1 MRTNSRMTKKV
12 VRNIAALMIL
22 VLCFAAVFIAT
33 LTFSVKGD
41 IDMNVEDPTGSV
53 AEALKTTKKDVT
65 TFGKKAAI
73 SLAGDNEVNAAK
85 IFGGAGAT
93 ATTWSWTADFSTY
106 ASPSVT
112 AGTDPVDHE
121 LYKDNSGTE
130 FVSKVGET
138 NWWHIGVT
146 DAGKKFNFG
155 FSMGYSIPS
164 FIKVLARNSNFTVT
178 VTLSYHYRGYIDGGV
193 ESVYY
198 RAMGY
203 DSIPSAQWV
212 SDNRGAGDGYP
223 AMQSMPASE
232 AEKKNVNVL
241 KTCNSFVLAA
251 NHDYVCFNIA
261 MTPGQ
266 GVVWGSE
273 RAITFSDLLIK
284 FDIKLKTDFDETTA
298 DINDGSAPVKLSS
311 FISTIDDTATES
323 YNPVISDIA
332 NLPMYYTNIA
342 TQLAGNVDTVDANGN
357 RSLKAYTSKSLGYI
371 PGLSYLHYKY
381 AKIEFVDTYNYSDDG
396 QVSASGDNRI
406 TSSNCRY
413 KGLGGFSTSDGTTFT
428 DASTNNHHKYF
439 AAGIRS
445 ITVTGASEKIS
456 TASMKDGATTTV
468 SELKINEAR
477 VGYVRVTKTNRNRVT
492 VELYMMADATINV
505 TVSDGHNDSDQSST
519 VFGGIDGVA
528 PNDLFNNGT
537 NLENEDYIFTTADAL
552 NGAVANWVRKASF
565 SANNATEK
573 NDRETG
579 KDYVWFYTVERK
591 DTLAE
596 LKAQSPVR
604 FSDYYNHN
612 GSDNSSYIRF
622 YKDSMLP
629 IAYKNFTKFNY
640 DFVNGVADGAGD
652 VKVGNPSGLI
662 GDRITGAGYYR
673 FNFYITDV
681 AGNLG
686 QQQSFYVKVDY
697 DVANYELDFS
707 YIDKSNQKQTITAD
721 KTGEWATGD
730 LTLKFTIDNLC
741 FSGNTF
747 RLTDASDADFVF
759 AFNREKFLSING
771 NAVTDNAGSFT
782 VKTRIE
788 DATLLLTYSVVR
800 YNAAGEVIGESTVDK
815 TAVRWQGIITIKIDK
830 KANGEY
836 PTAALV
842 TPFVLYTGIYNS
854 STAMDDDGDRL
865 NWTDTNW
872 KKGNVNGVHVYLDT
886 VAPDTPELLGQS
898 YFKEGVN
905 GYSTVFADREWKTD
919 SYQLDLQLIFGD
931 DVANDA
937 IADEYKRGIRVFA
950 GFKHI
955 NSQADFDAL
964 KELGIDSQRNYLN
977 ITTENW
983 RDYFDKLDTQN
994 MTQLTN
1000 NMSDF
1005 SISFLSA
1012 NGSGLRVIYVWVV
1025 DQAGNCSGLATYH
1038 VLVDPTG
1045 YRVTSSVVANAIFG
1059 QKASIEVTNSD
1070 NEEAVVFHRGDT
1082 VNFKFD
1088 VTAGFVP
1095 YTFVKTQKGNAVTLF
1110 DNFSPRKSLALT
1122 QNPYASLCKL
1132 GDLPGVDGNE
1142 YTLSFVLDD
1151 LDDLSNLIDITAAG
1165 VQAGINTVQFD
1176 FAVRQVVTRNI
1187 TDRNKFYDTQQYD
1200 VSKYLTFN
1208 ITDEATLAKL
1218 LEKHHFEYLDKDGNP
1233 IDAPVKV
1240 GSYSVR
1246 IYVAKDDDSF
1256 VVDKDFDANG
1266 QYRAQVENFNVLEGR
1281 VIVTVTPTTST
1292 YGDRI
1297 LLDYTVS
1304 GFDKANDKEHPMS
1317 TGEYFDGSLKLAA
1330 IADFTPDSLVDI
1342 GATYAITYD
1351 KPFVVRNSDGTVSK
1365 NYNVTFA
1372 STDEA
1377 TVYHTITQRRIE
1389 VLVWEERKQYGNAD
1403 PSIRFGVDTGKFE
1416 WYTSKGDGFTLDSV
1430 LAKIFAAYT
1439 PMGEQVYNG
1448 ASYRLYNSGGRITRQ
1463 AGENVGEYSYNAPST
1478 LDVDNNFTVTV
1489 QTTRYFYIDRRNVVL
1504 NVGGQSSVLPNGQ
1517 TPDASAIVIVPSV
1530 AAIDNAFKNEIL
1542 QAIDGKLS
1550 VKAGEKQPTAPD
1562 GYSEMWYFEIM
1573 LGVEGDNNTILTT
1586 NFSISIGSDEVFI
1599 VYIAGGEAVILNL
1612 KADAVFG
1619 AIFGDIWTSDLLNYL
1634 SIKDNFTVQ
1643 GIDESEFDDI
1653 SWTVSIADATFGTYI
1668 SAGSHRVTVSDAKL
1682 IKDGNELNRLVF
1694 VDGFS
1699 LDVSPV
1705 EIIVQPKA
1713 AQFTKTYGDTDDG
1726 FDIDYE
1732 IVSVNGTT
1740 TGEYA
1745 GYTYARLADLI
1756 GSGAFARGRY
1766 ASDGAFRSIANS
1778 RLDDATDGNG
1788 VIVKGETG
1796 DYYSFAESEAFAISD
1811 TNFTVKTS
1819 IPADARFIIV
1829 PKTINLN
1836 VSNFVGINK
1845 VFSGDKSVDFGSTL
1859 AYDVTSELASA
1870 QDDVKLAYFAEY
1882 EQVGSLE
1889 HVTEVGIEFT
1899 KLSIVGADVAN
1910 YRLGIIINQNSEA
1923 KLYKNNAPVA
1933 QAQIADDIMVV
1944 IYYIDNINNINK
1956 IHISMG
1962 AIAIVKSDFTISK
1975 RYDNTT
1981 ALTMDAITIANTKN
1995 DKGGSTL
2002 LYQIWKSGGVRI
2014 VNAPTFSGTEV
2025 ARYTVDIT
2033 LFFPLKGVTKD
2044 GIDIAT
2050 DGVYNDPDIKIEI
2063 DEEQGIRVHLNF
2075 MTATITQRVLG
2086 ADDFVSVTPVA
2097 QDYSAQARVMHT
2109 DYVLADGALAE
2120 GDSLSSVGLNIV
2132 TAITGSDFGVGER
2145 DVAIAALGTGVDHTS
2160 VSDKNY
2166 SVDVASLNE
2175 HFNNL
2180 TVVINRAKLMPN
2192 VTFKDKHYDGS
2203 ADVEVTAVSGT
2214 GQFALTTLNYP
2225 TYLRNELS
2233 KLSIE
2238 GSVTYKL
2245 SANGK
2250 VDENVIVD
2258 SDGKVL
2264 VHNIMVQ
2271 GLKIVVDGDA
2281 TLLNNYEI
2289 YGSRYTGS
2297 GYSAVGA
2304 VASGVIDDYELLGAV
2319 NVFKTDIKILA
2330 NNVIIKDKVYD
2341 GTRDVDVRILLENS
2355 GVVKSQ
2361 EDKLYVEANGT
2372 FAKSFVND
2380 NVPITISGVKLMA
2393 VNGYEYLLS
2402 NYVLNEYKDRRT
2414 ANIVA
2419 RPVTVNAALG
2429 EKVYNGSAQINA
2441 NSLSFSLN
2449 GLLPQEDKNYVVKAA
2464 EGAFYFDKNVNVE
2477 RNADGS
2483 IPDVIK
2489 VIAKEGAI
2497 YKPTLINN
2505 ISAKSNYKI
2514 VVSSKQKLGEDYIAY
2529 VDENGTLHYGEKYEG
2544 DKEVVYYYDLPTAD
2558 KYILATDTDKYT
2570 AAKEAGAIV
2579 STFIYDGKTVY
2590 AVDSTYQGGVS
2601 DTMPAVTYIKGE
2613 GIITQKSVSISANA
2627 IEINPDSKA
2636 FVKMYDGTR
2645 KFFGVN
2651 GTDYKYNDEEGIIGV
2666 VRGDVVKIDQIKAEF
2681 DDAYTTAHYIVFTP
2695 SGLQKV
2701 GDYYNYKVDGAAGS
2715 ARKPAS
2721 ITKRPIDAIL
2731 TDGEMV
2737 YDTAINTITADLTYK
2752 MHGNSGDRHDLILWE
2767 KAFFLPFEEY
2777 TKIMGSGLGSYQD
2790 SLRSRMYTANPNGGF
2805 DPVPVES
2812 DLGSDMSIYF
2822 IKLSGI
2828 TSLPTV
2834 SATFSTSKPSVGD
2847 QSLSY
2852 TVNNVTVNNYAFN
2865 PVYEGKIAG
2874 KSVLTVVPRDI
2885 FIGTDGSVYNKF
2897 YAGNEP
2903 EVELQYYNA
2912 NGGRGFV
2919 SENAMQVFRIN
2930 GTDYYPTVVWV
2941 VYNTVTGKIVKEAD
2955 KYAVISDDLGD
2966 NEVYLARFK
2975 APQGVDYAE
2984 LIKNYNIHLG
2994 TGFVTVQEG
3003 DVEKLML
3010 AYAGTD
3016 FKSNASKL
3024 NLTQPTTIGVTLRG
3038 SQGNTFN
3045 EVYDGTDHT
3054 ANILL
3059 GLLDG
3064 DEISIEDV
3072 NGVEL
3077 EKKPIN
3083 AGTYTGIVK
3092 VKRAIKVD
3100 ADDPNTYFNLWS
3112 SQDTVTI
3119 VIAKASPRLTA
3130 VTTSKYYDG
3139 TPFEYGLSGA
3149 NNMIG
3154 YLDNGEVNIKSGHA
3168 VIKYELQDGDKYVEV
3183 NELLN
3188 AGVYRVTVSLND
3200 KFEESNPNY
3209 AKETAVA
3216 TYTIL
3221 KAVVNVSISSEGY
3234 TEKLT
3239 GGSIK
3244 HLAADYEQGKQYE
3257 ISYTV
3262 NMADSPAAIA
3272 VPKSQ
3277 TTVVFEKQINASGV
3291 YPFAIV
3297 MTDGELSPNNYRFAN
3312 ANGVLEL
3319 ATSYVSTG
3327 KSEVTIVD
3335 KKVVA
3340 NQFVATPIVKETS
3353 SGSDTELWSQI
3364 DKYMPHI
3371 DPRANLASVVKLGLY
3386 YDGQSVQL
3394 DGASLNVSVAIP
3406 EAVGNMDGKVIYTV
3420 TKEGNLK
3427 RLTDYTVTE
3436 DGKISYTTDYLG
3448 ALVFVDFTSNLLPTW
3463 QIVLICLAIAFVVIA
3478 TVWTVTAYVIRKK
3491 QLKKL
3496 A

>member
-12 VRNIAALMIL
+12 VRNIAAMMIL
-22 VLCFAAVFIAT
+22 VLCFAAVFITT
-33 LTFSVKGD
+33 LTFGIKSD
-41 IDMNVEDPTGSV
+41 IDMNVEDTTTAPIAK
-53 AEALKTTKKDVT
+53 AEDFTSSNSGALTW
-65 TFGKKAAI
+65 GKANPITVPGVDDDKGAAI
-73 SLAGDNEVNAAK
+73 FGAAGAS
-85 IFGGAGAT
+85 AT
-93 ATTWSWTADFSTY
+93 ATSWTYSMNLNDIAPT
-106 ASPSVT
+106 ASGGAPNNHQLWKS
-112 AGTDPVDHE
+112 GG
-121 LYKDNSGTE
+121 DNGINGGDNPMYTSINVKNVWAFGPQEANNANQT
-130 FVSKVGET
+130 
-138 NWWHIGVT
+138 
-146 DAGKKFNFG
+146 G
-155 FSMGYSIPS
+155 FSMAVAIPG
-164 FIKVLARNSNFTVT
+164 FIKTLVDNSNFNVT
-178 VTLSYHYRGYIDGGV
+178 VSASVLYYDRMNNSDTLYYNWLPVSNDNIPTAQSY
-193 ESVYY
+193 
-198 RAMGY
+198 
-203 DSIPSAQWV
+203 W
-212 SDNRGAGDGYP
+212 DNRANGSSYGNSSTNVTFSKNNISVPAGSESIAFGLAWDFGYVMGS
-223 AMQSMPASE
+223 A
-232 AEKKNVNVL
+232 KHRRVYLKNF
-241 KTCNSFVLAA
+241 T
-251 NHDYVCFNIA
+251 YTFNISLN
-261 MTPGQ
+261 T
-266 GVVWGSE
+266 SFTE
-273 RAITFSDLLIK
+273 K
-284 FDIKLKTDFDETTA
+284 TA
-298 DINDGSAPVKLSS
+298 DIQDGSAPVKLSAYYDS
-311 FISTIDDTATES
+311 AKTEV
-323 YNPVISDIA
+323 YNPLISDVA
-332 NLPMYYTNIA
+332 NLPMYYSNIA
-342 TQLAGNVDTVDANGN
+342 TQLAGNVDSKDANGN
-357 RSLKAYTSKSLGYI
+357 YTLKSYASQSLGYV
-371 PGLSYLHYKY
+371 PGLSYSYYKY
-381 AKIEFVDTYNYSDDG
+381 AKLEFADTYNYNFDG
-396 QVSASGDNRI
+396 QVSASGDNSI
-406 TSSNCRY
+406 TGSNYRY
-413 KGLGGFSTSDGTTFT
+413 KGLGGFSTTNGTTFT
-428 DASTNNHHKYF
+428 ASNTNRNKYF

-445 ITVTGASEKIS
+445 VTVTGAANKIDV
-456 TASMKDGATTTV
+456 ASMNDGNTTSTTALTV
-468 SELKINEAR
+468 NGVT
-477 VGYVRVTKTNRNRVT
+477 VGYVRLTKTNRNRVT
-492 VELYMMADATINV
+492 VELYMRADSTINI
-505 TVSDGHNDSDQSST
+505 TVSDGYNDSDQYST
-519 VFGGIDGVA
+519 VFGGIDGIA
-528 PNDLFNNGT
+528 PGSSYNNGT
-537 NLENEDYIFTTADAL
+537 NLDKEEYVFKTADEL
-552 NGAVANWVRKASF
+552 NGAVAKWVRNANF
-565 SANNATEK
+565 SAPTST
-573 NDRETG
+573 DRDSDTG

-591 DTLAE
+591 DTIAE
-596 LKAQSPVR
+596 LKSQSPIR
-604 FSDYYNHN
+604 FSNYFNHS
-612 GSDNSSYIRF
+612 GSDTAASIRF
-622 YKDSMLP
+622 YHDDMLP
-629 IAYKNFTKFNY
+629 IAYKNFTSFRY
-640 DFVNGVADGAGD
+640 DFANGVADGVGG
-652 VKVGNPSGLI
+652 VKVGNPSALI
-662 GDRITGAGYYR
+662 NDRVTGAGYYR

-697 DVANYELDFS
+697 DVANYDLDFS
-707 YIDKSNQKQTITAD
+707 YIDKNNQKQTITAD

-730 LTLKFTIDNLC
+730 LTLRFTIDNLC

-771 NAVTDNAGSFT
+771 NAVADNAGSFT

-788 DATLLLTYSVVR
+788 DATLLVTYTVVR

-815 TAVRWQGIITIKIDK
+815 DAVRWQGIVSIKIAK
-830 KANGEY
+830 KFNGEF

-842 TPFVLYTGIYNS
+842 TPFVLYTGIYDS
-854 STAMDDDGDRL
+854 ATAMDDDGDRL

-872 KKGNVNGVHVYLDT
+872 KKGNVNGVHVYLDA
-886 VAPDTPELLGQS
+886 VAPDAPELIGQS
-898 YFKEGVN
+898 YFKTGVN
-905 GYSTVFADREWKTD
+905 GYSTVFTDREWKTD
-919 SYQLDLQLIFGD
+919 GYQLDLQLIFSD

-937 IADEYKRGIRVFA
+937 IADEYKSGIRVFA

-964 KELGIDSQRNYLN
+964 KELGIDSKRNYLN

-983 RDYFDKLDTQN
+983 RDYFDRLDTPN
-994 MTQLTN
+994 MTQLSN

-1005 SISFLSA
+1005 SITFLSA
-1012 NGSGLRVIYVWVV
+1012 NGSGLRVIYIWVV

-1059 QKASIEVTNSD
+1059 QQAGIEVTNSD
-1070 NEEAVVFHRGDT
+1070 NEEATVFHRGDT
-1082 VNFKFD
+1082 VNFKFS
-1088 VTAGFVP
+1088 VTEGFVP

-1110 DNFSPRKSLALT
+1110 DNFSPRKSLAIT
-1122 QNPYASLCKL
+1122 NNPYASLCKL

-1151 LDDLSNLIDITAAG
+1151 LDDLSNLIDTTAVG
-1165 VQAGINTVQFD
+1165 LQPGISTVQFD
-1176 FAVRQVVTRNI
+1176 FAVRQVITRNI

-1218 LEKHHFEYLDKDGNP
+1218 LEKHHFEYLDKDSNP
-1233 IDAPVKV
+1233 IEAPVKV

-1281 VIVTVTPTTST
+1281 VIVTVTPTSST

-1297 LLDYTVS
+1297 ILDYTVS

-1330 IADFTPDSLVDI
+1330 IANFTPDSLVDI

-1351 KPFVVRNSDGTVSK
+1351 KPFVIRNSDGTVSK

-1389 VLVWEERKQYGNAD
+1389 VLVWEEHKQYGNTD
-1403 PSIRFGVDTGKFE
+1403 PAIRFGVDTGKFE
-1416 WYTSKGDGFTLDSV
+1416 WYTSKGESFTLDSV
-1430 LAKIFAAYT
+1430 LGKIFAAYA
-1439 PMGEQVYNG
+1439 PMGEQVYDG
-1448 ASYRLYNSGGRITRQ
+1448 ASYRLYNSGGRITRE

-1504 NVGGQSSVLPNGQ
+1504 GVGGQSSVLPNGQ
-1517 TPDASAIVIVPSV
+1517 TPDASTIVIVPSV
-1530 AAIDNAFKNEIL
+1530 AAIDNAFKDEIL
-1542 QAIDGKLS
+1542 RAIEGKLS
-1550 VKAGEKQPTAPD
+1550 VKDGEKQPTAPD

-1586 NFSISIGSDEVFI
+1586 NFSISIGSGEVYI
-1599 VYIAGGEAVILNL
+1599 IYIAGGDAVILNL

-1619 AIFGDIWTSDLLNYL
+1619 AIFGDIWTADLLNYL

-1682 IKDGNELNRLVF
+1682 LKDGNELDRLVF

-1705 EIIVQPKA
+1705 EIIVRPKA
-1713 AQFTKTYGDTDDG
+1713 VQFTKTYGDTDDAFG
-1726 FDIDYE
+1726 IGYE

-1745 GYTYARLADLI
+1745 GYTYARLAELI
-1756 GSGAFARGRY
+1756 GSGKFARGRY
-1766 ASDGAFRSIANS
+1766 AYDGALRGIANS
-1778 RLDDATDGNG
+1778 RLDDATDTSG

-1796 DYYSFAESEAFAISD
+1796 DFYSFAVSEAFAIND
-1811 TNFTVKTS
+1811 TNFTIKTS
-1819 IPADARFIIV
+1819 ISLESRFIVV
-1829 PKTINLN
+1829 PKTINLY

-1845 VFSGDKSVDFGSTL
+1845 VFSGDKTVDFGNTL

-1870 QDDVKLAYFAEY
+1870 QDDVKLAYKAEY

-1899 KLSIVGADVAN
+1899 NLSIVGADVAN
-1910 YRLGIIINQNSEA
+1910 YRLGIIYNNNTEDR
-1923 KLYKNNAPVA
+1923 LYKGTSAVS
-1933 QAQIADDIMVV
+1933 QAEIADDIMVV

-1962 AIAIVKSDFTISK
+1962 AIAILKTDFTISK

-1981 ALTMDAITIANTKN
+1981 DLTMDAITIANTKN
-1995 DKGGSTL
+1995 DRGGSTL
-2002 LYQIWKSGGVRI
+2002 LWQIWNNGNGGVRI
-2014 VNAPTFSGTEV
+2014 VNTPSFSGTEV
-2025 ARYTVDIT
+2025 ARYTVDVT

-2050 DGVYNDPDIKIEI
+2050 DGIYNDPDIIIDI

-2086 ADDFVSVTPVA
+2086 ADDFVSITPQN
-2097 QDYSAQARVMHT
+2097 QDYSAQSRVMHT
-2109 DYVLADGALAE
+2109 DYVLADSALAA
-2120 GDSLSSVGLNIV
+2120 GDSQSSVGLNIV

-2145 DVAIAALGTGVDHTS
+2145 DVAIAEMGTGVDHTS

-2175 HFNNL
+2175 RFSNL
-2180 TVVINRAKLMPN
+2180 SVIINRAKLMPN
-2192 VTFKDKHYDGS
+2192 VSFKDKYYDGS
-2203 ADVEVTAVSGT
+2203 SDVEFALASGT
-2214 GQFALTTLNYP
+2214 GEFDLTTLNYP

-2233 KLSIE
+2233 KLRID
-2238 GSVTYKL
+2238 GNVTYKL

-2250 VDENVIVD
+2250 IDDNVATD
-2258 SDGKVL
+2258 ADGKVIA
-2264 VHNIMVQ
+2264 HNVMVQ
-2271 GLKIVVDGDA
+2271 GLRIVVDGDA
-2281 TLLNNYEI
+2281 KLLNNYEI
-2289 YGSRYTGS
+2289 YGSRYTGN
-2297 GYSAVGA
+2297 GYSTVGT
-2304 VASGVIDDYELLGAV
+2304 VTSGVIDDYEMLGAV
-2319 NVFKTDIKILA
+2319 TVWKTDIKILA

-2372 FAKSFVND
+2372 FTKSFVND
-2380 NVPITISGVKLMA
+2380 NVPITISGVRLMA
-2393 VNGYEYLLS
+2393 VDGYEYLLN

-2419 RPVTVNAALG
+2419 RPVTVNADLG

-2483 IPDVIK
+2483 IPDIIK
-2489 VIAKEGAI
+2489 VLAKEGAI

-2529 VDENGTLHYGEKYEG
+2529 VDENGALHYDEKYEG

-2590 AVDSTYQGGVS
+2590 AVDSAYQGEVS

-2613 GIITQKSVSISANA
+2613 GIITQKSVSISASA

-2701 GDYYNYKVDGAAGS
+2701 GDYYNYKVDGASGS

-2731 TDGEMV
+2731 KDGEMV
-2737 YDTAINTITADLTYK
+2737 YDTAINTITADLEYK
-2752 MHGNSGDRHDLILWE
+2752 LHGNGGDRHDLVLWE
-2767 KAFFLPFEEY
+2767 NGFYLPFDEY
-2777 TKIMGSGLGSYQD
+2777 TQIMGSGLGDYQD

-2805 DPVPVES
+2805 DAVPVES

-2834 SATFSTSKPSVGD
+2834 SATFSTSKPNVGD

-2865 PVYEGKIAG
+2865 PVYDGKIAG

-2897 YAGNEP
+2897 YAGNDP

-2941 VYNTVTGKIVKEAD
+2941 VYNTVTGKIVREAD
-2955 KYAVISDDLGD
+2955 KYAVISDDLGA
-2966 NEVYLARFK
+2966 NEVYLASFK
-2975 APQGVDYAE
+2975 APQGVDYAD

-2994 TGFVTVQEG
+2994 TGFVTVNDG
-3003 DVEKLML
+3003 DAQKLML

-3016 FKSNASKL
+3016 FKSNASVL
-3024 NLTQPTTIGVTLRG
+3024 NLTQPTTIGVTLR
-3038 SQGNTFN
+3038 SSENNTFN

-3064 DEISIEDV
+3064 DEITIEDA

-3077 EKKPIN
+3077 EKKPID
-3083 AGTYTGIVK
+3083 AGTYTGVIK

-3112 SQDTVTI
+3112 SQANVTI

-3139 TPFEYGLSGA
+3139 IPFEYGLSGA

-3168 VIKYELQDGDKYVEV
+3168 EIKYEMQDGDKFVDV

-3234 TEKLT
+3234 TEKPT
-3239 GGSIK
+3239 GGSVK
-3244 HLAADYEQGKQYE
+3244 RLAADYEQGKQYA
-3257 ISYTV
+3257 ISYDV
-3262 NMADSPAAIA
+3262 NMADSPASIA

-3277 TTVVFEKQINASGV
+3277 TKVVFEKEINSSGL

-3319 ATSYVSTG
+3319 STNHVSTG
-3327 KSEVTIVD
+3327 GSELTIVD

-3340 NQFVATPIVKETS
+3340 NEFVATPIFKETS
-3353 SGSDTELWSQI
+3353 SGSDTELWLQI

-3371 DPRANLASVVKLGLY
+3371 NSRANLASVVKLGLY
-3386 YDGQSVQL
+3386 YDGQLVQL
-3394 DGASLNVSVAIP
+3394 DGTSFNVVVAIP
-3406 EAVGNMDGKVIYTV
+3406 RSVGNMDDKVIYTV
-3420 TKEGNLK
+3420 TKDGNLK
-3427 RLTDYTVTE
+3427 RLTDYTITE

-3463 QIVLICLAIAFVVIA
+3463 QIVLISLAIVFVVIA
-3478 TVWTVTAYVIRKK
+3478 TVWTVTAYIIRKK

-3496 A
+3496 V

>member
-53 AEALKTTKKDVT
+53 ADGANSDEVVLNADGKQ
-65 TFGKKAAI
+65 TFGTPTPISVAAHEDTA
-73 SLAGDNEVNAAK
+73 SGAK
-85 IFGGAGAT
+85 VFGGGTAT
-93 ATTWSWTADFSTY
+93 AESW
-106 ASPSVT
+106 SVT
-112 AGTDPVDHE
+112 LNLNTVAPAASGGKPSNHQIWKSGGDTD
-121 LYKDNSGTE
+121 L
-130 FVSKVGET
+130 VSKIGTANSWLVG
-138 NWWHIGVT
+138 ID
-146 DAGKKFNFG
+146 DAALEANFG
-155 FSMGYSIPS
+155 FSMAYRLPG
-164 FIKVLARNSNFTVT
+164 FLTTLVDNSNFTVKVTTIFDYNGKEDGNYQDSGFMYFSYGCSNDT
-178 VTLSYHYRGYIDGGV
+178 VKTAEECYNQSGKHAIKGKDPSAKADLTCTQFTLSKGQNCVGLGI
-193 ESVYY
+193 
-198 RAMGY
+198 AF
-203 DSIPSAQWV
+203 Q
-212 SDNRGAGDGYP
+212 
-223 AMQSMPASE
+223 
-232 AEKKNVNVL
+232 
-241 KTCNSFVLAA
+241 A
-251 NHDYVCFNIA
+251 NGRISGKRRIAKFSNI
-261 MTPGQ
+261 
-266 GVVWGSE
+266 
-273 RAITFSDLLIK
+273 RFK
-284 FDIKLKTDFDETTA
+284 FDISLNTSFTESSA
-298 DINDGSAPVKLSS
+298 DIQDGSAPVKLSAYFDS
-311 FISTIDDTATES
+311 ANTEK
-323 YNPVISDIA
+323 YNPNITDIA
-332 NLPMYYTNIA
+332 NLPMYYNNIA
-342 TQLAGNVDTVDANGN
+342 AQLAGNVDTKDANGN
-357 RSLKAYTSKSLGYI
+357 YTLKSYTSQSLGNV

-381 AKIEFVDTYNYSDDG
+381 AKIDFVDTYNYNFDG
-396 QVSASGDNRI
+396 QVSVSGDNRI
-406 TSSNCRY
+406 TSSNNRY
-413 KGLGGFSTSDGTTFT
+413 KGLGGFSTTNGTTFT

-445 ITVTGASEKIS
+445 VSVTGAAEKIN
-456 TASMKDGATTTV
+456 TASLTDGTTTTV
-468 SELKINEAR
+468 TALTVNDSR

-492 VELYMMADATINV
+492 VELYMMADSTINI
-505 TVSDGHNDSDQSST
+505 TVSDGHNDSDQYTT

-537 NLENEDYIFTTADAL
+537 NLENEGYIFTTADAL

-565 SANNATEK
+565 SASNSTEK
-573 NDRETG
+573 KDSETG
-579 KDYVWFYTVERK
+579 KDYVWFYTVERR

-596 LKAQSPVR
+596 LKAKSPVR

-640 DFVNGVADGAGD
+640 DFANGVADGVGD

-662 GDRITGAGYYR
+662 DDRITGAGYYR

-697 DVANYELDFS
+697 DVANYALDFS
-707 YIDKSNQKQTITAD
+707 YIDKNNQKQTITAD

-788 DATLLLTYSVVR
+788 DATLLLTYTVVR

-815 TAVRWQGIITIKIDK
+815 DAVRWQGIMTIKIAPK
-830 KANGEY
+830 TGGEY

-1165 VQAGINTVQFD
+1165 LQAGINTVQFA

-1233 IDAPVKV
+1233 IEAPVKV

-1256 VVDKDFDANG
+1256 VVDKDYDANG

-1297 LLDYTVS
+1297 ALDYTVS

-1351 KPFVVRNSDGTVSK
+1351 KPFVIRNSDGTVSK

-1403 PSIRFGVDTGKFE
+1403 QSIRFGVDTGKFE
-1416 WYTSKGDGFTLDSV
+1416 WYTSKGDGFTVDAV
-1430 LAKIFAAYT
+1430 LAKIFAGYIADPKGDY
-1439 PMGEQVYNG
+1439 VFNG
-1448 ASYRLYNSGGRITRQ
+1448 ATYRLYNSGGRITRQ

-1489 QTTRYFYIDRRNVVL
+1489 QTTRYFYIDRREVVL

-1562 GYSEMWYFEIM
+1562 GYSEMWHFEIM
-1573 LGVEGDNNTILTT
+1573 LGVEGDNNTVLTT
-1586 NFSISIGSDEVFI
+1586 NFSISIGSGEVFI

-1653 SWTVSIADATFGTYI
+1653 TWTVSIADATFGTYI

-1682 IKDGNELNRLVF
+1682 LKDGNELNRLVF

-1713 AQFTKTYGDTDDG
+1713 AQFTKTYGDTDG
-1726 FDIDYE
+1726 VFDIDYE

-1829 PKTINLN
+1829 PKTIDLD

-2075 MTATITQRVLG
+2075 MTANITQRVLG
-2086 ADDFVSVTPVA
+2086 ADDFVSVTPIA

-2166 SVDVASLNE
+2166 SVDVDSLNE

-2250 VDENVIVD
+2250 VDDNVIVD

-2271 GLKIVVDGDA
+2271 GLRIVVDGDA

-2289 YGSRYTGS
+2289 YGSRYTDS

-2304 VASGVIDDYELLGAV
+2304 VPSDVIDDYELLGAV
-2319 NVFKTDIKILA
+2319 NVFKTDIRILA

-2393 VNGYEYLLS
+2393 VEGYEYLLS

-2489 VIAKEGAI
+2489 VLAKEGAI

-2544 DKEVVYYYDLPTAD
+2544 DKEVVYYYDLPTVD

-2666 VRGDVVKIDQIKAEF
+2666 VRGDVVKIDTINAEF

-2767 KAFFLPFEEY
+2767 NAFYLPFEEY

-2852 TVNNVTVNNYAFN
+2852 TVNTVTVNNYAFN

-3024 NLTQPTTIGVTLRG
+3024 NLTQPTTIGVTLRS

-3092 VKRAIKVD
+3092 VKRAIRVD

-3112 SQDTVTI
+3112 SQNVVTI

-3244 HLAADYEQGKQYE
+3244 HLAADYEQGKQYA

-3319 ATSYVSTG
+3319 ATSHVSTG
-3327 KSEVTIVD
+3327 NSEVTIVD

-3406 EAVGNMDGKVIYTV
+3406 DAVGNMDGKVIYTV

-3463 QIVLICLAIAFVVIA
+3463 QMALIGIAIAFVVIA